1 MYDNLLY
8 PNKPKRKQEI
18 LPHAF
23 LLGLFYWKTLNDME
37 FKALEMFIGHALMT
51 AEVDAFNHIEF
62 NNTLI
67 YGLDYKRMFR
77 RNCSIVKY
85 CSQQS
90 YAFGQVKCF
99 CQVSLGAEVKNV
111 AFVYPL
117 ECCARYDPSST
128 HITAVTRDEGI
139 LHAIDVKD
147 IRRNCLYVEIV
158 GADGTVRQRYVSE
171 FPKKIEVD

>member
-1 MYDNLLY
+1 MY
-8 PNKPKRKQEI
+8 PNKLKRKQKI
-18 LPHAF
+18 LLHAF
-23 LLGLFYWKTLNDME
+23 LLGSFYRKTLNDME
-37 FKALEMFIGHALMT
+37 FKALEMLIRHAPTT
-51 AEVDAFNHIEF
+51 AEVNTFNRIEF

-77 RNCSIVKY
+77 RNCSAVKY

-90 YAFGQVKCF
+90 YAFRQVKCF

-111 AFVYPL
+111 AFVDPL

-128 HITAVTRDEGI
+128 HITAVTHDEGI

-147 IRRNCLYVEIV
+147 ICINCLYVEIV
-158 GADGTVRQRYVSE
+158 GADGAVQQSYVSE
-171 FPKKIEVD
+171 FPNKIEVD